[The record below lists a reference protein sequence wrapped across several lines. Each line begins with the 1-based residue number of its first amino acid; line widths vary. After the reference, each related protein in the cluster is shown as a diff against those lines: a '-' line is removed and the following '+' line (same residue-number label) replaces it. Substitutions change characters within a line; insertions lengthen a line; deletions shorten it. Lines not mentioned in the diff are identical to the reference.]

1 MAINTDI
8 QWLQQQLSATR
19 DLLEASRDSELMRVS
34 LEYRLKDIES
44 EISRYASQTPVA
56 DAKISMWFSGDATF
70 GSMGLRGSFMKETL
84 NSIEGMVKSAS
95 LKRIRQFET
104 EHHHRVKR
112 PKGNFYVTALTKG
125 SFGYE
130 MTYKENGNLF
140 DDLLIIDSI
149 SDVMSIIEQTSSA
162 SLDLDSLV
170 EEQPVKLLSH
180 LKDFYKTIKKN
191 NSFLRMKSGNMGFE
205 LDKEQTTVGYENI
218 CSQDIKEQEED
229 IVGTFKG
236 ALIESGKFEFF
247 DTNNKL
253 MHGSI
258 SEELDVA
265 SITELVQRFTNKQCN
280 MHLLKHVISNSNGNK
295 RELIELL
302 SISEFSGIK
311 E

>member
-19 DLLEASRDSELMRVS
+19 DLLEASKDSELMRVS
-34 LEYRLKDIES
+34 LEYRIKDIES
-44 EISRYASQTPVA
+44 EISKHANQTLLA
-56 DAKISMWFSGDATF
+56 DATISMWFSGDATF
-70 GSMGLRGSFMKETL
+70 GSMGLRGTFMKETL

-95 LKRIRQFET
+95 LKRIRQYER

-130 MTYKENGNLF
+130 MTYKENGSLF
-140 DDLLIIDSI
+140 DDSLIIDSI
-149 SDVMSIIEQTSSA
+149 SDVMSVIESTSSD
-162 SLDLDSLV
+162 SLDLDRLV

-205 LDKEQTTVGYENI
+205 LDKARTSVGYENI
-218 CSQDIKEQEED
+218 CSQDTTEQEEC
-229 IVGTFKG
+229 IEGTFKG

-258 SEELDVA
+258 SEDFDAA
-265 SITELVQRFTNKQCN
+265 SITELVQRFTNKQCK

-302 SISEFSGIK
+302 SIS
-311 E
+311 